1 MDKFK
6 KGLGKILK
14 PLKKIFSPV
23 GRAFKAVGRKI
34 MKVLSPIGRF
44 FKNMGLK
51 AYALKQKYMGNPFVF
66 NAFLAVVLYCYMEIF
81 ARQSLIEFARFFI
94 QNPLVFLLNVI
105 IIYGTYA
112 IPLLFSRRT
121 FWHLIVTAFWF
132 AIGTVNGIVLLN
144 RLTPFNVKDLANLEE
159 AKAIATNYLPLP
171 LLIIVIIAAVA
182 LIAGLVVLFIKG
194 PKVESYDWR
203 KSIASFLV
211 IVMIMMGA
219 WTGAVKM
226 NVVSTYFGNLPYAYR
241 DYGIPY
247 SFISTWLITGISE
260 PDEYTE
266 ESIKE
271 IFINGE
277 LGEDGI
283 YTPEI
288 TDEDEQHANIV
299 FLQLESFFDP
309 TLFKGFEY
317 NQDPM
322 PYYRQLMGEY
332 SSGMLTVPSVG
343 AGTANVE
350 FEAMTGISVRFFGP
364 GEYPYKSVLKEETV
378 ESIPYDLKNMGYVT
392 HAIHNHRGAFY
403 GRNEVF
409 KNMGFDTF
417 TSLEY
422 MINVEKTK
430 KNWAK
435 DNILADNIVA
445 ALDSTEGRDY
455 IYTISVQGHGKYPEE
470 ETLIDPPIKIT
481 SAPEDFEE
489 EVVWQYEYYVNQ
501 IYEMDKFIKNLTD
514 TLAEYDE
521 DIVLVMY
528 GDHLPALEV
537 YEEHIVTGDMY
548 MTQYIIWDN
557 MGMEKEDANLTCY
570 EIGSEVLDR
579 LDIHTGLI
587 TTYQQKYKGTSN
599 YLENLEALAYDMLY
613 GDKYIYGGKTPFE
626 PTDMRMGINPIRIE
640 EIVMIGED
648 YYIKGENFTE
658 YSKVSLNG
666 EPLRTVY
673 LGPTLLGLKEE
684 VDPEDVANMK
694 ISQVEKNDVILSTTE

>member
-23 GRAFKAVGRKI
+23 GRAFKAAGRKI

-322 PYYRQLMGEY
+322 PYYRQLMSEY

>member
-1 MDKFK
+1 MDKIK
-6 KGLGKILK
+6 KGLGKIGK
-14 PLKKIFSPV
+14 PLKKVFGPV
-23 GRAFKAVGRKI
+23 GRFFKAVGKKVMKVLAPIGRAFKNFG
-34 MKVLSPIGRF
+34 MKT
-44 FKNMGLK
+44 
-51 AYALKQKYMGNPFVF
+51 YALKQKYMGNPLVF
-66 NAFLAVVLYCYMEIF
+66 NAFLAIVLYCYMEIF
-81 ARQSLIEFARFFI
+81 ARQSLIEFGRFVI
-94 QNPLVFLLNVI
+94 ESPLVFLLNVFI
-105 IIYGTYA
+105 IFATYA
-112 IPLLFSRRT
+112 IPILFPRRT

-159 AKAIATNYLPLP
+159 AKAIATNYLSVP
-171 LLIIVIIAAVA
+171 LLVLVIIAAVA
-182 LIAGLVVLFIKG
+182 MIAGLVILFIKG
-194 PKVESYDWR
+194 PKDENYNWR
-203 KSIASFLV
+203 KSIATFLV
-211 IVMIMMGA
+211 IALAMGA
-219 WTGAVKM
+219 VWTGAIKM

-247 SFISTWLITGISE
+247 SFISTWLITGISK
-260 PDEYTE
+260 PDDYSE
-266 ESIKE
+266 ESIQG

-277 LGEDGI
+277 LGDDGI

-288 TDEDEQHANIV
+288 TDEDEDYPNIIFV
-299 FLQLESFFDP
+299 QLESFFDP
-309 TLFKGFEY
+309 TLFKDFEY
-317 NQDPM
+317 NKDPI
-322 PYYRQLMGEY
+322 PYFRELMSEY
-332 SSGMLTVPSVG
+332 SSGMLTVPAVG

-350 FEAMTGISVRFFGP
+350 FESMTGISVRFFGP
-364 GEYPYKSVLKEETV
+364 GEYPYKSVLLEETV
-378 ESIPYDLKNMGYVT
+378 ETIPYDLKNMGYST

-435 DNILADNIVA
+435 DNILTENIMS
-445 ALDSTEGRDY
+445 ALESTEGHDY

-470 ETLIDPPIKIT
+470 EVLNNPEIKIT

-489 EVVWQYEYYVNQ
+489 SVVWQYEYYVNQ
-501 IYEMDKFIKNLTD
+501 LYEMDQFIKNLTD

-521 DIVLVMY
+521 DVVLVMY

-537 YEEHIVTGDMY
+537 YEENIVTGDMY
-548 MTQYIIWDN
+548 MTQYFIWDN
-557 MGMEKEDANLTCY
+557 FGMEKEDENLTCY
-570 EIGSEVLDR
+570 EIGAEVLDR
-579 LDIHTGLI
+579 LGIHTGLI

-613 GDKYIYGGKTPFE
+613 GDKYIYGGTSPFL
-626 PTDMRMGINPIRIE
+626 PTDMTMGVNPIKIE
-640 EIVMIGED
+640 EIVQIGED
-648 YYIKGENFTE
+648 YYIKGQNFTE
-658 YSKVSLNG
+658 YSKVSLDG
-666 EPLRTVY
+666 KPLKTVY